1 MTQLSVKR
9 RKVNV
14 GGGECSAISNPTA
27 HTGTERINGL
37 VTLVMLVMLKQEIKL
52 SKLLSQHGLQ
62 EVT

>member
-27 HTGTERINGL
+27 HTGTERVNG
-37 VTLVMLVMLKQEIKL
+37 LVMLVMLKKEIKL